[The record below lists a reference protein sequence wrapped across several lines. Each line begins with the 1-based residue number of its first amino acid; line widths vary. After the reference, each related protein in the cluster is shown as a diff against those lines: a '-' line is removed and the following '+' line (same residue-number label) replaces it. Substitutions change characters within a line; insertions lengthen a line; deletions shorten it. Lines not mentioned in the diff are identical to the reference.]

1 MESANEDTTDDIS
14 LRTLVGSTGSYRNT
28 SSLPATPTQASF
40 QNLPRRRFITFA
52 ADTFYST
59 GTLSPSFAQAMAAP
73 LSSDLNGRQP
83 TASRSS
89 SAVTLQVA
97 QAMRLVSTDGGSPDR
112 GAPIPLVAPRRLHQA
127 GPCIRG
133 MECPVETL
141 IPAVCLS
148 SLAAGALGLI
158 FWRSIDPKAGQS

>member
-1 MESANEDTTDDIS
+1 MELANEATTDDIS
-14 LRTLVGSTGSYRNT
+14 LRTLVGSTDSYRNT

-40 QNLPRRRFITFA
+40 QNLPRRRSITSA
-52 ADTFYST
+52 VDTFDST
-59 GTLSPSFAQAMAAP
+59 GTLSPSVAQTMTAP
-73 LSSDLNGRQP
+73 PSSDLSGRQP

-89 SAVTLQVA
+89 SAATLQVA
-97 QAMRLVSTDGGSPDR
+97 QTMRIVSTGGSNPES
-112 GAPIPLVAPRRLHQA
+112 GAPIPLVAPRRLQQA
-127 GPCIRG
+127 GPCIWC

-158 FWRSIDPKAGQS
+158 VWRSIDPKAGQS